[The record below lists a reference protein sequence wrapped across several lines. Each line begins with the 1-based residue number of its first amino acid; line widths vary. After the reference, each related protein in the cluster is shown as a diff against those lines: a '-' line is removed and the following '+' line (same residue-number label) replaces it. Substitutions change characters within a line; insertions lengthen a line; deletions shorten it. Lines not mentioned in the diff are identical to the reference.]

1 MISFNEVS
9 KHYPDGTAA
18 LEGVNFSVNP
28 GEFVFIVGPS
38 GAGKTTLVKLL
49 TREEQPSA
57 GSGQFGETDLSSL
70 RGRDLLKHRR
80 ELGVVHQDYK
90 LLPYKT
96 AYENVALALEVLDRP
111 DSEIEEIVPH
121 VLSLVGLENR
131 GHHFPDQLS
140 GGERQR
146 LAFARALAPEPKAL
160 VADEPT
166 GNVDPESAWG
176 IVRMLEKVNEMGTT
190 VLIATHAPEFVD
202 KLGRRV
208 IALEGGKL
216 VRDQKK
222 GKYAG

>member
-1 MISFNEVS
+1 MINFNEVS

-18 LEGVNFSVNP
+18 LEGVNFGINP

-49 TREEQPSA
+49 TREEQPTA
-57 GSGQFGETDLSSL
+57 GSVYFGETDLAKL

-131 GHHFPDQLS
+131 GHHFPHQLS

-166 GNVDPESAWG
+166 GNVDPESGWG

-190 VLIATHAPEFVD
+190 VLIATHAPEFVN

>member
-57 GSGQFGETDLSSL
+57 GSVLFGETDLSSL

>member
-38 GAGKTTLVKLL
+38 GAGKTPLVKLL

-57 GSGQFGETDLSSL
+57 GSVQFGETDLSSL

-121 VLSLVGLENR
+121 VLSLVGLEDR

-176 IVRMLEKVNEMGTT
+176 IVRMLEKVNEVGTA